1 LFQWLSRKAGFVE
14 DNMKRTELP
23 IFAVTFEDSLP
34 EDLTISPE
42 ISSFQT
48 FSNQPRHDF

>member
-1 LFQWLSRKAGFVE
+1 ME

-23 IFAVTFEDSLP
+23 IFAVTFEYTSPQDP
-34 EDLTISPE
+34 TISPE

-48 FSNQPRHDF
+48 FFESAAR